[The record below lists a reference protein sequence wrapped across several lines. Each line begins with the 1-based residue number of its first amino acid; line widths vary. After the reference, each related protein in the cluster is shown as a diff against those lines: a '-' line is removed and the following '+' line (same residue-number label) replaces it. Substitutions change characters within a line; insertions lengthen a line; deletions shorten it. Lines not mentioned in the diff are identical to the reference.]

1 MAGVKKYLDMKMK
14 FIQVNGRIIK
24 NMAGGNRNKGMG
36 GYIQD
41 NGKMIENMAGG
52 ISTIRMGHCIL
63 DCLKKDIDMDMA
75 ICMISLM
82 ISIWASLVE
91 VVNMV
96 KVNS

>member
-1 MAGVKKYLDMKMK
+1 
-14 FIQVNGRIIK
+14 
-24 NMAGGNRNKGMG
+24 
-36 GYIQD
+36 
-41 NGKMIENMAGG
+41 MIENMAGG